1 MRGLA
6 GIIRLNKFKLDEAR
20 RQLAALE
27 TLADDFRRQITTLDD
42 DLRREAD
49 VARES
54 EEGARLYAAFLT
66 VARTR
71 RQRLDT
77 SLAEVTRQMG
87 EAHLHVTNAYQEL
100 KRYQLALEAREKQQ
114 AVREHRADQIRTDEI
129 GLNLF
134 RRRR

>member
-1 MRGLA
+1 VKGLP
-6 GIIRLNKFKLDEAR
+6 GLIRLSQFKLDEAR
-20 RQLAALE
+20 RQLASLE
-27 TLADDFRRQITTLDD
+27 TLADDFRRQIAALDA

-77 SLAEVTRQMG
+77 SLAEVTRQAS
-87 EAHLHVTNAYQEL
+87 EAHVHVTSAYQEL
-100 KRYQLALEAREKQQ
+100 KRYQLALETREKQQ
-114 AVREHRADQIRTDEI
+114 AVRERRVDQIRTDEV

-134 RRRR
+134 RRRG